1 MACASAA
8 AHFLKPMI
16 VFPGQRFNYNPLHG
30 FEEAFLGRS
39 DNGWMDTELFFT
51 WLKEVFL
58 PEINRRQVKRPVLL
72 LVDGHTTHTK
82 LESSKLCSQENIILY
97 CLLEHSSHIMQ
108 PLDLRLFSALKESWK
123 FSVRAFQMEHP
134 GELVTKQIF
143 QGFLRRHGT
152 RLQL

>member
-1 MACASAA
+1 MFQDPSRIYNADESGFSLCPKLSKVLNPVGTSTVYSFTNNSKTQITVMACASAA
-8 AHFLKPMI
+8 A
-16 VFPGQRFNYNPLHG
+16 Q
-30 FEEAFLGRS
+30 
-39 DNGWMDTELFFT
+39 
-51 WLKEVFL
+51 
-58 PEINRRQVKRPVLL
+58 RPVLL
-72 LVDGHTTHTK
+72 LVDGHTTHIK

-143 QGFLRRHGT
+143 SRVLKKAWDKATTVDNRG
-152 RLQL
+152 